1 MNDTMVVIELQLKKY
16 DNSNLVFH
24 IMKNLTSK
32 LGLDQLNEHVNNSLS
47 LKMLYSSQKSSKL
60 DM

>member
-16 DNSNLVFH
+16 DNSNLIFH
-24 IMKNLTSK
+24 NMKNLTSK
-32 LGLDQLNEHVNNSLS
+32 LGLYQSNERVNNFLS
-47 LKMLYSSQKSSKL
+47 FKMLYSSQKSSKF